1 MPLGSKS
8 KGAIILICTLMVG
21 IVLGSLSMGAFM
33 RQRLRHI
40 PNPHLFARN
49 TVRLIQPN
57 DEDQR
62 ARVRSILEGAMPRF
76 KALDANHRAAMVSL
90 IDSVYEELKPHV
102 DAEQWARIEDRDRR
116 FREMMR
122 RWGPRRPP
130 RGMRDFRNEGRPL
143 DSLRDGRKTDRLPLG
158 DQWHQ

>member
-8 KGAIILICTLMVG
+8 KGAIILICTLIVG
-21 IVLGSLSMGAFM
+21 IALGSLGMGAFM
-33 RQRLRHI
+33 RQRLRNI

-62 ARVRSILEGAMPRF
+62 ARLRSILEGAMPRF
-76 KALDANHRAAMVSL
+76 RALDANHRATMGSL

-130 RGMRDFRNEGRPL
+130 RGMRDLRNEGWPL
-143 DSLRDGRKTDRLPLG
+143 DSLRDGRKRDRLPPG
-158 DQWHQ
+158 DQ

>member
-21 IVLGSLSMGAFM
+21 IALGSLGMGAFM
-33 RQRLRHI
+33 RQRLQHI
-40 PNPHLFARN
+40 PNPHFFARN

-62 ARVRSILEGAMPRF
+62 ARVRSVLEGAMPRF
-76 KALDANHRAAMVSL
+76 KALDANHRAAMGSL

-102 DAEQWARIEDRDRR
+102 DAKQWARIEDRDRR

-122 RWGPRRPP
+122 RWGTRRPP
-130 RGMRDFRNEGRPL
+130 RGMRDLRNEGRPL
-143 DSLRDGRKTDRLPLG
+143 DSLRDGRKRDRLPPE
-158 DQWHQ
+158 DQ

>member
-21 IVLGSLSMGAFM
+21 IALGSLGMGAFM

-40 PNPHLFARN
+40 PNPHFFARN

-62 ARVRSILEGAMPRF
+62 ARVRSVLEGAMPRF
-76 KALDANHRAAMVSL
+76 KALDANHRAAMGSL
-90 IDSVYEELKPHV
+90 IDSVYGELKPHV

-116 FREMMR
+116 FRKMMR
-122 RWGPRRPP
+122 RWGPGRPP
-130 RGMRDFRNEGRPL
+130 LGMRDLRNEDR
-143 DSLRDGRKTDRLPLG
+143 LRDGRKGDRLPPG
-158 DQWHQ
+158 DE

>member
-1 MPLGSKS
+1 MPLGSKT
-8 KGAIILICTLMVG
+8 KGAIILICTLIVG
-21 IVLGSLSMGAFM
+21 IALGSLGMGAFM

-62 ARVRSILEGAMPRF
+62 ARVLSILEGTMPRF
-76 KALDANHRAAMVSL
+76 KALDASHRAAMGSL
-90 IDSVYEELKPHV
+90 IDSVHEELKPHV
-102 DAEQWARIEDRDRR
+102 DAEQWSRIEDRDRR
-116 FREMMR
+116 FREMMK

-130 RGMRDFRNEGRPL
+130 RGMRDLRNQARPI
-143 DSLRDGRKTDRLPLG
+143 DSLRDGRKRDRLLPG
-158 DQWHQ
+158 DQ

>member
-1 MPLGSKS
+1 MPLGSKT

-21 IVLGSLSMGAFM
+21 IALGSLGMGAFM

-40 PNPHLFARN
+40 PNPHFFARN

-57 DEDQR
+57 NEDQR
-62 ARVRSILEGAMPRF
+62 ARVRLILEGAMPRF
-76 KALDANHRAAMVSL
+76 KALDASHRAAMGSL

-130 RGMRDFRNEGRPL
+130 RGMRDLRNEGRPP
-143 DSLRDGRKTDRLPLG
+143 DSMRYGRKRDRLPPG
-158 DQWHQ
+158 EQ

>member
-1 MPLGSKS
+1 
-8 KGAIILICTLMVG
+8 
-21 IVLGSLSMGAFM
+21 M
-33 RQRLRHI
+33 RQRLRNI

-62 ARVRSILEGAMPRF
+62 ARLRSILEGAMPRF
-76 KALDANHRAAMVSL
+76 KALDANHRAAMGSL

-130 RGMRDFRNEGRPL
+130 RDMRDLRNEGRSL
-143 DSLRDGRKTDRLPLG
+143 DSLRDGRKRDRLPPEN
-158 DQWHQ
+158 Q